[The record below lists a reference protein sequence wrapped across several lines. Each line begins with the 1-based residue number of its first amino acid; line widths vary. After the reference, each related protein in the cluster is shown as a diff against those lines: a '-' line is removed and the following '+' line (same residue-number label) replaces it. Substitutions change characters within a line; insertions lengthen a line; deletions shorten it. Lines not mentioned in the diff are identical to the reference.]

1 MWLDSVKNE
10 SVTLSEP
17 EKDAIL
23 EQLGRLLA
31 SPFFRHSKRL
41 PMLLR
46 FVIEHTLAGD
56 VDCIKERT
64 LGVEIFRRDADYETA
79 TDPIVRVTAAE
90 IRKRVAQYYQEPG
103 HLDELR
109 ISLPSGSYVP
119 QFHWPE
125 GANDVD
131 PHSGADRSDTQNKK
145 WLACTAEETGDLPA
159 AGGGEPGFETAEL
172 ALSSDE
178 PCPQP
183 KANHETRVGHTH
195 RHFALITVIIFVT
208 AGLLAV
214 GVPFISRAIHHS
226 SVDFFWRPL
235 LSARE
240 PVLICVS
247 DQLQDTGVALRDTT
261 DPARMRWFSDPLK
274 ENAFPTVAID
284 NVNVIVKLTAILQS
298 NGRQY
303 AVKGERATNLADL
316 RSGPAIFVGG
326 FDNAW
331 TLRLTNSLRFRFAND
346 PGMVYPRIVDST
358 APTKL
363 AWTSDQSQMRSLG
376 HYSDYAIVARF
387 TDRNTGK
394 LAVIVAGIG
403 RCGSLAA
410 GQFLSDTSDLADL
423 ERAAWAAGN
432 KKNMEVVLST
442 QVIDGQPGS
451 PQIEATY
458 FW

>member
-1 MWLDSVKNE
+1 MWLDPAENE
-10 SVTLSEP
+10 KATLSEP
-17 EKDAIL
+17 EKDAIR
-23 EQLGRLLA
+23 EQLGRLLM
-31 SPFFRHSKRL
+31 SSFFRHSKRL

-56 VDCIKERT
+56 VGSIKERT
-64 LGVEIFRRDADYETA
+64 LGVEIFGRSVDYETA

-90 IRKRVAQYYQEPG
+90 LRKRVAQYYQEPG
-103 HLDELR
+103 HRDELR

-125 GANDVD
+125 GVNDVD
-131 PHSGADRSDTQNKK
+131 PHSGADRSDAQNKK
-145 WLACTAEETGDLPA
+145 RLDSTAEEAGDLPPA
-159 AGGGEPGFETAEL
+159 RGGEPGFETTEL
-172 ALSSDE
+172 TFSSDE
-178 PCPQP
+178 PSPQTE
-183 KANHETRVGHTH
+183 ANPETRVGHTR
-195 RHFALITVIIFVT
+195 RHFALITGITCVT
-208 AGLLAV
+208 AGLVSV
-214 GVPFISRAIHHS
+214 GLPFISRAIHRS
-226 SVDFFWRPL
+226 SIDFFWGPL
-235 LSARE
+235 LSARD
-240 PVLICVS
+240 PVLICVA

-261 DPARMRWFSDPLK
+261 DPARIRWFNDPLK

-303 AVKGERATNLADL
+303 EVKGERATNLADL
-316 RSGPAIFVGG
+316 RFGPAIFVGG

-331 TLRLTNSLRFRFAND
+331 TLRLANSLRFRFAND
-346 PGMVYPRIVDST
+346 PDMGYPRIIDST

-363 AWTSDQSQMRSLG
+363 AWTSDQSQMKSLG

-387 TDRNTGK
+387 TDSNTGK

-423 ERAAWAAGN
+423 ESAARAAGN
-432 KKNMEVVLST
+432 KQNMELVLST

-451 PQIEATY
+451 PKIEAAH